1 MSDRKSAARLTGLSK
16 TQANRLSGVMNMA
29 ANQGWPISPG
39 FTLWLAELRGRAP
52 SLLLATLIALC
63 SGVMWMKIDVA
74 EGLRE

>member
-1 MSDRKSAARLTGLSK
+1 
-16 TQANRLSGVMNMA
+16 MNMA